1 MAHRWSGPFATD
13 VSGGRD
19 FEPFLFGDRPI
30 SEAIRRARSWLTV
43 AGGLALVI
51 GFVAV
56 AVPLIGSV
64 GITIFIG
71 WVLVAAGIL
80 AGIHAISHRAAL
92 RGLDAILTLVAG
104 LYLLIFPLSGT
115 ISLTFILAVWLCASG
130 VLSLIAAARRR
141 DAPDMAMTAFG
152 GLLSIILG
160 VLIAVSLPSS
170 AEWAIGLLVGINLIF
185 WGVRALAG
193 AHALK
198 QLLEQASEGPR
209 PLDEASASA

>member
-1 MAHRWSGPFATD
+1 MNPAELKGGLTMAHRFSEPFATE
-13 VSGGRD
+13 VAGGRD

-30 SEAIRRARSWLTV
+30 SEAIDRARTWLMV
-43 AGGLALVI
+43 AGTLALII
-51 GFVAV
+51 GIVSV
-56 AVPLIGSV
+56 AVPLIASV
-64 GITIFIG
+64 AITIFIG
-71 WVLVAAGIL
+71 WVLVVAGVVAAV
-80 AGIHAISHRAAL
+80 HAISHRAAL
-92 RGLDAILTLVAG
+92 RGLDAALTLIAG

-115 ISLTFILAVWLCASG
+115 VSLTFILAIWFCASG

-152 GLLSIILG
+152 GAISIILG

-170 AEWAIGLLVGINLIF
+170 AGWAIGLLVGINLIF

-198 QLLEQASEGPR
+198 RLLEQA
-209 PLDEASASA
+209 